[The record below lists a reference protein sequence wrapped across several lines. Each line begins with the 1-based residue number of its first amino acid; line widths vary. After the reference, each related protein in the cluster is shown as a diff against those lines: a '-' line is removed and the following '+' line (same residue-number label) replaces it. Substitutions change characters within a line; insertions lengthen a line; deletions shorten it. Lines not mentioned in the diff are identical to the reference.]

1 MTAFPEDVRAL
12 TDSGLDSALAALPP
26 VYAAGARTR
35 ALPLKNGRISL
46 PDDVREPM
54 LLLRL
59 LRPLADQ
66 AVVVRCR
73 VVGADEVPP
82 VVFAPFSGLGTLLPV
97 LVPAAGAEFTAAVH
111 LVPAPHCHQE
121 VPDESVRGPELAR
134 DPAAELVEAVLL
146 EGVLARLTYLATLEK
161 QRMIRQAR
169 EIAACRHADLAFAG
183 ALDSL
188 GRDLGV
194 YRLPDEDDARYR
206 GRLMIFTSWRSA
218 TPGRLADVLN
228 GPGPDGAANTGLPA
242 RFGITG
248 RFRLVEEQ
256 NPLALATRLVDIG
269 PRGAA
274 MRARVHELLRTVYLL
289 DLDRP
294 VPELLP
300 PEQRRRLE
308 EVRQV
313 LTTEVTR
320 SAGPP
325 PVRHLAPSLAVA
337 LARLVHLVRAL
348 SDTGPVTLLRT
359 HVEEPDPLH
368 ELGLGAT
375 LKQFGQQRLTAM
387 AAAVEG
393 LAEGTSEMSA
403 LARTLAPHP
412 FSEDPAGRWL
422 AEPCGLRTVHALI
435 DDTLFVSSLPMLGL
449 TVEGPARLSVA
460 ESPAAPEKAVFEARH
475 SKNASSGGLH
485 VLADEAARRARERFP
500 QSGFGPPPATVTG
513 AVLETTLRAV
523 ADSPTAAPPA
533 TLTPL
538 VEGDLLAAGTAFARQ
553 VLDVVV
559 VDQIVAYPFALAQLT
574 ALGTGDTLRGAVAAR
589 AQALLGSGFYS
600 VHGVFDQA
608 GQRVLLLAAVC
619 LLPGRSPKQGEAPP
633 VEFQWLTAEGPRP
646 PADPGA
652 EGLPLSLLNSSG
664 GRVEAVGHREGLAL
678 LVCLGHARRG
688 LADPYEV
695 RVEMPGDARL
705 DRDQYSYVM
714 NILETL
720 CPLGIEIN
728 TTELR
733 RSHVDFGAGEGGEG
747 FPAQVA
753 SRTYHRYR
761 RRRVISDDTGRGPGR
776 PTEGGS

>member
-1 MTAFPEDVRAL
+1 MTASPEDIRPL

-26 VYAAGARTR
+26 VYAAGARVR
-35 ALPLKNGRISL
+35 DLPLKDGRISV
-46 PDDVREPM
+46 PEDVREPL

-66 AVVVRCR
+66 AVVVRCGP
-73 VVGADEVPP
+73 VGAAEVSP

-97 LVPAAGAEFTAAVH
+97 LVPAAGAEVSAAVH
-111 LVPAPHCHQE
+111 LVPAPHCHQQ

-146 EGVLARLTYLATLEK
+146 EGVLARLTYLATSEK
-161 QRMIRQAR
+161 QRMIRQVR
-169 EIAACRHADLAFAG
+169 EIAACRHADLAFSG

-206 GRLMIFTSWRSA
+206 DRLMIFTSWRSA
-218 TPGRLADVLN
+218 TPDRLAGVLN
-228 GPGPDGAANTGLPA
+228 GSGPDGAANAGLPA

-256 NPLALATRLVDIG
+256 NPLALATRLVDVG

-289 DLDRP
+289 DLERP

-325 PVRHLAPSLAVA
+325 PVRHLAPSLAVS
-337 LARLVHLVRAL
+337 LARLVRLVRAL

-375 LKQFGQQRLTAM
+375 LGQFGQQRLTAM
-387 AAAVEG
+387 GAAVEG
-393 LAEGTSEMSA
+393 LARGTSEMSA
-403 LARTLAPHP
+403 LAGTLVPRP

-422 AEPCGLRTVHALI
+422 AEPCGLRTVHALTG
-435 DDTLFVSSLPMLGL
+435 DRLFVSSLPMLGL
-449 TVEGPARLSVA
+449 TVEGPAGLSVTG
-460 ESPAAPEKAVFEARH
+460 KAVFEARH
-475 SKNASSGGLH
+475 GKDASSGGLH
-485 VLADEAARRARERFP
+485 VLAGEAARRAGARFP
-500 QSGFGPPPATVTG
+500 QSGFGPAPTAVRG
-513 AVLETTLRAV
+513 AALETALRAV
-523 ADSPTAAPPA
+523 ADSPAAPLPP

-538 VEGDLLAAGTAFARQ
+538 VEGDLLAAAGAAFAGQ

-559 VDQIVAYPFALAQLT
+559 VDQIVAYPFTLAELT
-574 ALGTGDTLRGAVAAR
+574 ALGSGDVLRRAVAAR
-589 AQALLGSGFYS
+589 AQVLLDSGFYS
-600 VHGVFDQA
+600 VHGVFDPA
-608 GQRVLLLAAVC
+608 GQRVLLLAAVS
-619 LLPGRSPKQGEAPP
+619 LLPGRPPKQGEAPP
-633 VEFQWLTAEGPRP
+633 AEFQWLTTEVPRP
-646 PADPGA
+646 PADPDA

-664 GRVEAVGHREGLAL
+664 GRVEAVGQREGLAL

-695 RVEMPGDARL
+695 RVEMPGDDRL

-733 RSHVDFGAGEGGEG
+733 RSHVDFGADEGDEP
-747 FPAQVA
+747 FPVQDA
-753 SRTYHRYR
+753 SRTYRRYR
-761 RRRVISDDTGRGPGR
+761 RRRVISDDSGRGPGR
-776 PTEGGS
+776 PME